1 MPSKKRP
8 APEPGVVN
16 IYPKAEK
23 KKSVPADD
31 GFTIKTL
38 PRWDGFLGK
47 DGKLRV
53 KKHSRFL
60 SGDPKNPGTT
70 TTYSEGTRYVHVNP
84 FGPSTAEACME
95 ARKKLAE
102 SPREARE
109 AKVLKLEEHIVH
121 LKAENKRLRD
131 VISFLSAPLEFGSTG
146 GFHIDR

>member
-1 MPSKKRP
+1 MPSKKYP
-8 APEPGVVN
+8 APEPGVVD

-23 KKSVPADD
+23 KKSIPVAE
-31 GFTIKTL
+31 GFTLKTL
-38 PRWDGFLGK
+38 PRWDGFFGK

-53 KKHSRFL
+53 
-60 SGDPKNPGTT
+60 N
-70 TTYSEGTRYVHVNP
+70 
-84 FGPSTAEACME
+84 
-95 ARKKLAE
+95 E

-131 VISFLSAPLEFGSTG
+131 VISFLSAPLEFGSSG